1 MSLLLLYPALNDVED
16 VTRKTRVP
24 INVAVVRTNMLA
36 DFNLFGQNLKCGELY
51 NIFS

>member
-36 DFNLFGQNLKCGELY
+36 DFNLLVRTKP
-51 NIFS
+51 